1 VIEQLKKWWALDV
14 AKETASADNPLEP
27 LQPGQRREAFPLL
40 TLAFGWGFL
49 VTGLLT
55 GGAIGQGL
63 PFWPD
68 LVIASFLGNTMNFVI
83 GALVGYMGFKTACN
97 SGLLYRFAYGNIGAY
112 LPVLFVALLT
122 IGWQGIVVGAFGF
135 AWAQSFDSPTFY
147 AVALGAGLLYTVTTY
162 FGVSA
167 LEKVSMP
174 SVVLLVGVGLYAAW
188 LNIDKVGGWG
198 NFIAMSAD
206 KSAQSPLSMKDA
218 INLVVGSWIV
228 GAIVMSE
235 YTRFAKKAWVALA
248 IPFVVL
254 IVSQWFLQIIGSM
267 GGIVSGTYEFTTYM
281 LEQGMII
288 GGLGLI
294 AMSLALWTTG
304 DTNLYLPA
312 IQTASVFR
320 RPQKVTTVICGVLG
334 TILGLGVYQ
343 HFLSW
348 IDLLASLVPPLIG
361 PVILD
366 YYLVNKLKYD
376 SNDLR
381 HLPSWN
387 PVAIAAYVIGAVVAY
402 ASSQGFVVPGLGWV
416 FPSLLGLLISML
428 AYAVLFYLAKFM
440 GRTYG
445 PPGLDHELDKGTPY
459 KSRIHP

>member
-1 VIEQLKKWWALDV
+1 VKEQLKKWWALDTT
-14 AKETASADNPLEP
+14 KETASADNPLEP
-27 LQPGQRREAFPLL
+27 LQPEQRRETFPLL

-55 GGAIGQGL
+55 GGALGQGL

-68 LVIASFLGNTMNFVI
+68 LVLASFLGNTMNFVI
-83 GALVGYMGFKTACN
+83 GALVGYIGYKTACN

-112 LPVLFVALLT
+112 VPVLFVALLT

-147 AVALGAGLLYTVTTY
+147 AVALGAGLLYTITTY

-174 SVVLLVGVGLYAAW
+174 SVIMLIAVGLYAAW
-188 LNIDKVGGWG
+188 LNVDKVGGWG
-198 NFIAMSAD
+198 NFVAMSVE

-304 DTNLYLPA
+304 DANLYLPS

-320 RPQKVTTVICGVLG
+320 RPQKVTTVVCGLLG
-334 TILGLGVYQ
+334 TLLGLGVYQ
-343 HFLSW
+343 YFLNW
-348 IDLLASLVPPLIG
+348 IGLLASLVPPLIG
-361 PVILD
+361 PVIVD
-366 YYLVNKLKYD
+366 YYLVNKMKYD
-376 SNDLR
+376 SNDLK
-381 HLPSWN
+381 HLPLWN
-387 PVAIAAYVIGAVVAY
+387 PVALAAYVIGALVAY

-416 FPSLLGLLISML
+416 FPSLLGLLVSML
-428 AYAVLFYLAKFM
+428 AYAVLFYLARFM

-445 PPGLDHELDKGTPY
+445 PAVDRHA
-459 KSRIHP
+459 

>member
-1 VIEQLKKWWALDV
+1 MKEQLKKWWTLDTT
-14 AKETASADNPLEP
+14 KETASADNPLEP
-27 LQPGQRREAFPLL
+27 LRPEQRRETFPLL

-55 GGAIGQGL
+55 GGALGQGL

-68 LVIASFLGNTMNFVI
+68 LVLASFLGNTMNFVI
-83 GALVGYMGFKTACN
+83 GALVGYIGYKTACN

-112 LPVLFVALLT
+112 VPVLFVALLT

-147 AVALGAGLLYTVTTY
+147 AVALGAGLLYTITTY

-174 SVVLLVGVGLYAAW
+174 SVIMLIAVGLYAAW
-188 LNIDKVGGWG
+188 LNVDKVGGWG
-198 NFIAMSAD
+198 NFLAMSVE

-254 IVSQWFLQIIGSM
+254 IISQWFLQIIGSM

-304 DTNLYLPA
+304 DANLYLPS

-320 RPQKVTTVICGVLG
+320 RPQKVTTVVCGLLG
-334 TILGLGVYQ
+334 TLLGLGVYQ
-343 HFLSW
+343 YFLSW
-348 IDLLASLVPPLIG
+348 IGFLASLVPPLIG
-361 PVILD
+361 PVIVD
-366 YYLVNKLKYD
+366 YYLVNKMKYD
-376 SNDLR
+376 SNDLK
-381 HLPSWN
+381 HLPLWN

-416 FPSLLGLLISML
+416 FPSLLGLLVSML

-445 PPGLDHELDKGTPY
+445 PAGLDPELDKEG
-459 KSRIHP
+459 SL

>member
-1 VIEQLKKWWALDV
+1 MIEQFKKWWVLDA

-55 GGAIGQGL
+55 GGALGQGL

-68 LVIASFLGNTMNFVI
+68 LIVASFLGNAMNFVI
-83 GALVGYMGFKTACN
+83 GALVGYMGYKTACN

-112 LPVLFVALLT
+112 LPVLFVAMLT

-135 AWAQSFDSPTFY
+135 TWAQSFDSPTFY
-147 AVALGAGLLYTVTTY
+147 AVALGAGLLYTMTTF

-188 LNIDKVGGWG
+188 LNVDKVGGWG
-198 NFIAMSAD
+198 NFLAMSAD

-254 IVSQWFLQIIGSM
+254 IISQWFLQIVGSM

-304 DTNLYLPA
+304 DTNLYLPS

-320 RPQKVTTVICGVLG
+320 RPQKVTTLICGLLG
-334 TILGLGVYQ
+334 TILGLGLYQ

-348 IDLLASLVPPLIG
+348 IGLLASLVPPLIG
-361 PVILD
+361 PIIVD
-366 YYLVNKLKYD
+366 YYLVNKMKYD

-381 HLPSWN
+381 HLPLWN
-387 PVAIAAYVIGAVVAY
+387 PVAIAAYVLGAVVAY

-416 FPSLLGLLISML
+416 FPSLLGLLVSMF
-428 AYAVLFYLAKFM
+428 AYAVLFYLARFM

-445 PPGLDHELDKGTPY
+445 PAGLDPEIDKGNAF
-459 KSRIHP
+459 

>member
-1 VIEQLKKWWALDV
+1 VKEQFKKWWVLDA

-55 GGAIGQGL
+55 GGALGQGL

-68 LVIASFLGNTMNFVI
+68 LIIASFLGNTMNFVI
-83 GALVGYMGFKTACN
+83 GALVGYMGYKTACN

-135 AWAQSFDSPTFY
+135 TWAQSFDSPSFY
-147 AVALGAGLLYTVTTY
+147 AVALGAGLLYTMTTF

-188 LNIDKVGGWG
+188 LNVDKVGGWV
-198 NFIAMSAD
+198 NFLAMSAD

-254 IVSQWFLQIIGSM
+254 IISQWFLQIVGSM

-304 DTNLYLPA
+304 DTNLYLPS

-320 RPQKVTTVICGVLG
+320 RPQKVTTLICGLLG
-334 TILGLGVYQ
+334 TILGLGLYQ

-348 IDLLASLVPPLIG
+348 IGLLASLVPPLIG
-361 PVILD
+361 PIIVD
-366 YYLVNKLKYD
+366 YYLVNKMKYD
-376 SNDLR
+376 SNDLK
-381 HLPSWN
+381 HLPLWN

-402 ASSQGFVVPGLGWV
+402 ASSKGFVVPGFGWV
-416 FPSLLGLLISML
+416 FPSLLGLLVSML
-428 AYAVLFYLAKFM
+428 AYAVLFYLARFM

-445 PPGLDHELDKGTPY
+445 PAGLDPELDKG
-459 KSRIHP
+459 R